1 MHADSADDVTSGGTL
16 VQALHGR
23 VAIASKRIAPGDA
36 ASFQVSQGHLLQI
49 VTLEGRQAAE
59 MIAFGATDHSER
71 LSTAATRAKNK
82 SIMVEKGKLLY
93 SSRFTP
99 MLELVSDSV
108 GRHDLLMA
116 SSEPTKPATF
126 DKDGDEEPT
135 HPLVEALNGH
145 AIGIESVLEPVNWFA
160 NVSIKSKGE
169 LEVGESLAEPNDSVV
184 LEAQM
189 DLIVVVGA
197 RKNFA
202 GSGITATDILVR
214 VFR

>member
-1 MHADSADDVTSGGTL
+1 

-23 VAIASKRIAPGDA
+23 VAIASKRIVPGTA
-36 ASFQVSQGHLLQI
+36 ESFHVDKGQLIQI

-59 MIAFGATDHSER
+59 MIAFGADDHTER
-71 LSTAATRAKNK
+71 LSTAATRARNK
-82 SIMVEKGKLLY
+82 SIMVEVGKSLY

-116 SSEPTKPATF
+116 ASEPTKPTTF
-126 DKDGDEEPT
+126 DKDGDEELT

-145 AIGIESVLEPVNWFA
+145 GIGIESVLEPVNWFA
-160 NVSIKSKGE
+160 NISIKAKGE

-184 LEAQM
+184 LKALT
-189 DLIVVVGA
+189 DLVVVVGA
-197 RKNFA
+197 RKSLA
-202 GSGITATDILVR
+202 GPGIPATDIIVR
-214 VFR
+214 IFR